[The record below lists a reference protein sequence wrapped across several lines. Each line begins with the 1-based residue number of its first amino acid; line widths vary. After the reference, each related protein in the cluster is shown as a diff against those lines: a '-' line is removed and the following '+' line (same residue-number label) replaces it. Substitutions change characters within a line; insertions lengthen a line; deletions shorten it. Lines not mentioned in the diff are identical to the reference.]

1 MDLMCEILGKN
12 KNEENKNDDK
22 NNIDNKE
29 ILNNNFINFNNANI
43 TNNNL
48 DINFFK
54 MNEQLF
60 EENSFINPLKI
71 PLDVK
76 LENEKM
82 FPDENFYL
90 KI

>member
-22 NNIDNKE
+22 NNFNNKE
-29 ILNNNFINFNNANI
+29 IINNNF
-43 TNNNL
+43 

-54 MNEQLF
+54 KNKQLF

-82 FPDENFYL
+82 FQDENFYL